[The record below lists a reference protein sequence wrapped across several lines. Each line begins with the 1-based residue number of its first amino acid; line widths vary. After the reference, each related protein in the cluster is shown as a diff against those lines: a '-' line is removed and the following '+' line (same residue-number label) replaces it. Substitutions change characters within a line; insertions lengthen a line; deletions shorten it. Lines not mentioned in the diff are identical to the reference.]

1 MSDALLTDAEIERLT
16 RPRTQGA
23 ARCRYLEREYGLK
36 VKRAPNGQPVVARV
50 EWDAVMVSRRG
61 AKARAD
67 PAPGEPDW
75 QALRNAGGRKLR
87 VV

>member
-1 MSDALLTDAEIERLT
+1 MT

-23 ARCRYLEREYGLK
+23 ARCKYLEREYGVK
-36 VKRAPNGQPVVARV
+36 VKRAPNGQPVVSRADF
-50 EWDAVMVSRRG
+50 DAVMAARRG

-75 QALRNAGGRKLR
+75 QALRNAGGRKFR
-87 VV
+87 VVT